1 MRRASA
7 LALALAIAVAM
18 GGCGSSGGGR
28 SSAPKIGSL
37 PADAVPSKVLDLTV
51 AQEDVHDALSQVT
64 RTYLDAT
71 SIYSFRSADLLQA
84 TLQLSRFLA
93 SARYQS
99 TKFQQTLVA
108 QIGST
113 SPTQV
118 RVGDRTVYLTAGNQ
132 QRIAVWFRGR
142 YMFVLATRE
151 DFSQPRTLLR
161 DLLQVQP
168 A

>member
-1 MRRASA
+1 MRRVSA
-7 LALALAIAVAM
+7 VVAVAITVAL
-18 GGCGSSGGGR
+18 GACGSSTGSG
-28 SSAPKIGSL
+28 SAAPRIRPL
-37 PADAVPSKVLDLTV
+37 PSDLVPSKVLDLTV
-51 AQEDVHDALSQVT
+51 AQEDVHEALNQVS

-71 SIYSFRSADLLQA
+71 SVYSFRSADLLQA
-84 TLQLSRFLA
+84 TLQLSRFIAA
-93 SARYQS
+93 SKYTS

-118 RVGDRTVYLTAGNQ
+118 QVGDRTVYLTAGNQ

-151 DFSQPRTLLR
+151 DFPQPRTLLR
-161 DLLQVQP
+161 DLLEVQP